1 MTYLYFL
8 NRVMTQVTYSKGHS
22 YIGVTVDLHGD
33 PRFKVSDKKHQG
45 TGFVS
50 LGFRDVV
57 PTPVG
62 WISKTARGI
71 CSIRCAGL
79 LGVDDWKALR
89 LFFFRC
95 GYVKKNEHLEIGP
108 CCGWRPFSFGG
119 ETKDKR
125 VPGVYMCLQYIF
137 IYIQLFICVIYV

>member
-22 YIGVTVDLHGD
+22 YIGVAVDLHGD
-33 PRFKVSDKKHQG
+33 PRFKVSEKHQG

-89 LFFFRC
+89 LLFFRC
-95 GYVKKNEHLEIGP
+95 GYVSKK
-108 CCGWRPFSFGG
+108 RTS
-119 ETKDKR
+119 
-125 VPGVYMCLQYIF
+125 
-137 IYIQLFICVIYV
+137 

>member
-8 NRVMTQVTYSKGHS
+8 NRVMTPVTYSKGHS

-89 LFFFRC
+89 LFFLGVDMLKKMNILKLALVVVGDLFLLVAKQRTSGFQVYTC
-95 GYVKKNEHLEIGP
+95 VYNIYLYIYNYSYV
-108 CCGWRPFSFGG
+108 
-119 ETKDKR
+119 
-125 VPGVYMCLQYIF
+125 
-137 IYIQLFICVIYV
+137 